1 MTIVSPELIYKHI
14 KKDEVL
20 FKTFNLLEK
29 NEEVQTYLQMSNV
42 MAVNRLMYNDHGP
55 VHSKIVSGV
64 ALEILEI
71 LKDYVTP
78 SIVKDKIGELIDSK
92 IVVLCGSYLH
102 DIGNAVHRELHHIHG
117 CYLSNPI
124 LEKILKEIYAEDKEK
139 MLRIKQE
146 ILQCIFSHDE
156 NIQCLTIEAGIA
168 KIADGTDMA
177 QGRARIP
184 YKLGKIDIHSLSALS
199 IKKVEIN
206 RGDKKPLQI
215 LIDMEGTAG
224 VFQVEEV
231 LMKKIMTSNLI
242 NLVEIVIIEPNIGE
256 KRLP

>member
-1 MTIVSPELIYKHI
+1 
-14 KKDEVL
+14 
-20 FKTFNLLEK
+20 
-29 NEEVQTYLQMSNV
+29 
-42 MAVNRLMYNDHGP
+42 
-55 VHSKIVSGV
+55 
-64 ALEILEI
+64 
-71 LKDYVTP
+71 
-78 SIVKDKIGELIDSK
+78 LIDSK

-102 DIGNAVHRELHHIHG
+102 DIGNAIHRELHHIHG
-117 CYLSNPI
+117 CYLSSPI
-124 LEKILKEIYAEDKEK
+124 LEKILKEIYVEDKEK

-156 NIQCLTIEAGIA
+156 NIQCLTVEAGIA

-242 NLVEIVIIEPNIGE
+242 NLVEIIIIEPNIGE

>member
-1 MTIVSPELIYKHI
+1 
-14 KKDEVL
+14 
-20 FKTFNLLEK
+20 
-29 NEEVQTYLQMSNV
+29 
-42 MAVNRLMYNDHGP
+42 
-55 VHSKIVSGV
+55 
-64 ALEILEI
+64 
-71 LKDYVTP
+71 
-78 SIVKDKIGELIDSK
+78 
-92 IVVLCGSYLH
+92 
-102 DIGNAVHRELHHIHG
+102 
-117 CYLSNPI
+117 I
-124 LEKILKEIYAEDKEK
+124 LEKILKEIYAEDKGK

-199 IKKVEIN
+199 IKKVEVN

-231 LMKKIMTSNLI
+231 LMKKIKTSNLI
-242 NLVEIVIIEPNIGE
+242 NLIEIVIIEPNIGE
-256 KRLP
+256 KRFP